1 MASTRQRTTMTDPN
15 PLRGSS
21 PALDASP
28 ARAAS
33 AHPAPIQT
41 RSAGRRTGW
50 ALRPIV
56 SLLML
61 VVTTTVLVVIVI
73 AVLSVPAP
81 GP

>member
-15 PLRGSS
+15 PSRGNS
-21 PALDASP
+21 PARDASP
-28 ARAAS
+28 ARAES
-33 AHPAPIQT
+33 VHPAPIQT
-41 RSAGRRTGW
+41 RSAGRRAGW
-50 ALRPIV
+50 GLRSII

-61 VVTTTVLVVIVI
+61 VVTTTVLVVILI